1 MTSDMKSTFPDHI
14 PPKVQTS
21 RYKQLPSSTHAN
33 SCFGQKVSWHLDER
47 SMSQLRSVGFLLSFG
62 GHDNLDLVPQV
73 LQLSFV
79 YLFLKKAVAI
89 HNELRYGGHFPRL
102 QSLQATTTQLLA
114 LDRKRNAI
122 LMTAQRP
129 MLRSSSLSSFLNV
142 QIGLS
147 KVVTTP
153 LLRYRLS
160 CINTGCSSSVSSSS
174 SSSSLLRTTLVVVTV
189 YKTNNILRLYSHARR
204 LFYKHF
210 DYTLAFAPQPLFSH
224 TCCPPTSTLSTR
236 SPSFYNHSVR

>member
-14 PPKVQTS
+14 LPKVQTS

-102 QSLQATTTQLLA
+102 QSLQAM
-114 LDRKRNAI
+114 
-122 LMTAQRP
+122 MTAQRP